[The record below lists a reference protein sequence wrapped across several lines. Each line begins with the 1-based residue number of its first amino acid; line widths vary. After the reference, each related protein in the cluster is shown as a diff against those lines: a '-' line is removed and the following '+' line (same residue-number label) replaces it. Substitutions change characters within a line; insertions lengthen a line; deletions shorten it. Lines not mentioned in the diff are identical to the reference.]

1 MLAVNAWTL
10 EVHTSY
16 PDPLERGELQNSDF
30 LKSFKK
36 WHGTHTFHILFNP
49 KSGTAPRVQ
58 IHYYFYSKICE
69 YAHQVDL
76 KKLLKDSSSDQV
88 LPPNWIQK
96 NVHFQNFLWSQ
107 YYRHEL
113 WTCTSSSI
121 TSYIIPQCVL
131 TRVDLFFPYVE
142 GNMQTV

>member
-1 MLAVNAWTL
+1 MHGHWRSTPLTQIPLRGVNFRIQTFWRVSKSDM
-10 EVHTSY
+10 VHIH
-16 PDPLERGELQNSDF
+16 F
-30 LKSFKK
+30 
-36 WHGTHTFHILFNP
+36 TFYLTPF
-49 KSGTAPRVQ
+49 KSGAAPRIQ

-96 NVHFQNFLWSQ
+96 YVHFQNFLWSQ

-121 TSYIIPQCVL
+121 TSYIIPQRVL